1 MKEDKTKSVAA
12 DNTSLGEGI
21 ESLALPSEF
30 DGAAYQ
36 AAVDFD
42 QILSQGQVAE
52 EAVQAKLM
60 TYRDK
65 LLDHLSGGLVPPPR
79 PWPSSLYIPAGA
91 NWVYYWPS
99 PPPDNNRYALDW
111 ALTPSPAGYNEASRV
126 DGKILCSQRIRTVDQ
141 FAQSEA
147 GLGVFLTPPQTL
159 SVSLQPNVTCSGNHR
174 WHQMIDQPVA
184 GFTKVKTSLILA
196 AWNRIPSATNWVL
209 IHWKQFAVFD
219 EAPQS
224 GSGSGPIWSFDRT
237 FSGEDLATPFTV
249 EAGRI
254 NLLGVVARVNVW
266 STLTDA
272 QGRPLPLIEDG
283 TFRVWGSLG
292 CVVSKIKVIEQ

>member
-1 MKEDKTKSVAA
+1 MKEDKKKSIAT
-12 DNTSLGEGI
+12 DNMSLGEEI
-21 ESLALPSEF
+21 ESLALPGEF

-36 AAVDFD
+36 AAVDLD

-65 LLDHLSGGLVPPPR
+65 LLHHLSVGFIPLPR
-79 PWPSSLYIPAGA
+79 PWPSFLYIPAGA
-91 NWVYYWPS
+91 NWVDYWPS
-99 PPPDNNRYALDW
+99 PPPDKNRYAHDW
-111 ALTPSPAGYNEASRV
+111 ALTPSPAGYNEASRA
-126 DGKILCSQRIRTVDQ
+126 DGKIFCSQRIRTIDQ

-147 GLGVFLTPPQTL
+147 GLGVFFTPPQTL

-174 WHQMIDQPVA
+174 WHQMIDQSVA
-184 GFTKVKTSLILA
+184 GFTRVKTSLFLA
-196 AWNRIPSATNWVL
+196 GWNRIPSPTNWVL
-209 IHWKQFAVFD
+209 INSKQFAVFD
-219 EAPQS
+219 GAPQS
-224 GSGSGPIWSFDRT
+224 GSGSGPIWSYDRT

-249 EAGRI
+249 EAGRPC
-254 NLLGVVARVNVW
+254 LLGVVARVNVW